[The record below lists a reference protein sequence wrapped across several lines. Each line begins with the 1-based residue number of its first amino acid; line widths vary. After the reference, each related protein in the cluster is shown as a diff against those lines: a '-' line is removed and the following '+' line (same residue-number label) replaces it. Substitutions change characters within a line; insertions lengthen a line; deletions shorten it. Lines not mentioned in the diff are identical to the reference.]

1 MLCLLK
7 NWFWK
12 QKSQQGTYQIIKL
25 LIDTIHGLDSKK
37 KKKVKHN
44 YVGEHQKSLTLTWHL
59 CRQTYASEK
68 SGIQSRSV
76 CCYYNTLLFSEGL
89 ALKMFWS

>member
-37 KKKVKHN
+37 KKK
-44 YVGEHQKSLTLTWHL
+44 KS
-59 CRQTYASEK
+59 
-68 SGIQSRSV
+68 
-76 CCYYNTLLFSEGL
+76 NTTMLVSIRNL
-89 ALKMFWS
+89 